1 MRAPLL
7 PGAARLLS
15 KANMADARIQTLRTV
30 RKRIPYVQGKL
41 TQAADGDRIARICAL
56 EHLSMLIEG
65 LNEAWD
71 SVFDE
76 LSRRERMGYPEF
88 MKDIEN

>member
-1 MRAPLL
+1 
-7 PGAARLLS
+7 
-15 KANMADARIQTLRTV
+15 
-30 RKRIPYVQGKL
+30 
-41 TQAADGDRIARICAL
+41 
-56 EHLSMLIEG
+56 MLIEG